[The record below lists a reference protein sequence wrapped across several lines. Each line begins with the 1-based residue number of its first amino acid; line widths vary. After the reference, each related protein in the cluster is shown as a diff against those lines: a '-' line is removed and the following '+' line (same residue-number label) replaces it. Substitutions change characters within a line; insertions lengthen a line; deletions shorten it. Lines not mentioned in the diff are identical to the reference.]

1 MDTETKR
8 YHLLVSGRVQG
19 VGYRYF
25 TRDSARALGLSGWV
39 RNVRGGGVEVE
50 VEGCRGVIDRFIEEL
65 RQGPPLSRVLDVEA
79 QEMVVTGAVG
89 EEFFIRR

>member
-1 MDTETKR
+1 MEAETKR

-39 RNVRGGGVEVE
+39 RNIRGGGVEVE
-50 VEGCRGVIDRFIEEL
+50 VEGGRAVIDRFIEEL
-65 RQGPPLSRVLDVEA
+65 RHGPPLSRVLDVEA
-79 QEMVVTGAVG
+79 QEMVVSGAG
-89 EEFFIRR
+89 GAEFFIRR